1 MQLGLAYGAANR
13 TGKPERAAALSLVRS
28 AYAAR
33 LASRTMLGRTG
44 KPEEIA
50 GPVLFLASP
59 AASFVTG
66 AVLAAD
72 GGWTA
77 W

>member
-1 MQLGLAYGAANR
+1 MNALAPGPFPRDEVAEQDPAF
-13 TGKPERAAALSLVRS
+13 
-28 AYAAR
+28 AAR
-33 LASRTMLGRTG
+33 LAARTMLGRTG
-44 KPEEIA
+44 KAAEIA

-59 AASFVTG
+59 ASRFVTG